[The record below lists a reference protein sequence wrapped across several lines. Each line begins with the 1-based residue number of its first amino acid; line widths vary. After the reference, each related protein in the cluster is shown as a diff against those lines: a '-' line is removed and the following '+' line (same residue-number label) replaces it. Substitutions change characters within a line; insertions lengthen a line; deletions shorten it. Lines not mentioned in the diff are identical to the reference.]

1 MDKNHSHVYD
11 YLPEP
16 DLELPK
22 VPKQWLA
29 DVCATILKEKFNT
42 WVKEKCD
49 ARHMGVVGKNNLNIQ
64 MDPEVAEI
72 FKKSNAVSSKYIKF
86 YLLI

>member
-1 MDKNHSHVYD
+1 M
-11 YLPEP
+11 
-16 DLELPK
+16 
-22 VPKQWLA
+22 PKQWLA

-72 FKKSNAVSSKYIKF
+72 FKKSVAVSSKYIKF